1 MTHVISKKYHCA
13 ALTQRKFGLVIGGDK
28 VGWVSIARY
37 STYSSGQNI
46 PLFGCASVFEYV
58 GLWCTEYVLTLWP

>member
-28 VGWVSIARY
+28 VVGFLLLATLRIVVAKIFCCLAVHL
-37 STYSSGQNI
+37 YSSM
-46 PLFGCASVFEYV
+46 
-58 GLWCTEYVLTLWP
+58 